1 MKNIIRWPG
10 LIAFFVITGLIAAI
24 IILFFDFWIKLA
36 AQKGLE
42 VATGAEV
49 NISSAEHSFSP
60 FGISLIGVQLTD
72 PNKPTNN
79 QLEAAKIS
87 ADIELSPLLL
97 RKVIIDNLIVSGVQF
112 GTERASEGEVF
123 RVNSADAAK
132 TALKE
137 LFPSKAD
144 LPSVDEVLARS
155 PLKTTRAIEEA
166 QAAYQKHKDTI
177 AGEYQK
183 LPSKDKLVEYKKQ
196 IEVLSKT
203 NYKDPAELLAA
214 KEKFDLLKKEIK
226 VDKQVL
232 SDFKNSVSAAKQ
244 DLSPK
249 IAQLKAAPGQD
260 YEQLKSLVAGD
271 AGAINDVTTLV
282 FGEKAA
288 QWTEYGLAAFD
299 IVAPMLKS
307 KEQQQT
313 EEAVSAGRW
322 VSFDDRSG
330 LPELWIKNADIS
342 ISWQQETILSV
353 WHNITYQHDIIGRAT
368 TFKIDS
374 NKSSLW
380 QSFKLDGDFWLKD
393 SGVSAQQ
400 SWQLAGL
407 KLSNIDLVNQDKLSS
422 KLLAG
427 LVSSKGNVKVNQNTL
442 SGEGVINLANLSM
455 EAQGSN
461 KITNIIANT
470 LAQLTQL
477 TLNTDVA
484 GVIGDLDLS
493 FSSDLNQQLGSA
505 LLTNIGK
512 EEQGKLDEL
521 KAKLNAQ
528 MQSALGTQDA
538 QLSEW
543 LDWENL
549 AEGDM
554 GSLEEMLNSKM
565 NSVVD
570 NKKNELEDKLKDK
583 LKGKLFGN

>member
-1 MKNIIRWPG
+1 
-10 LIAFFVITGLIAAI
+10 
-24 IILFFDFWIKLA
+24 
-36 AQKGLE
+36 
-42 VATGAEV
+42 
-49 NISSAEHSFSP
+49 
-60 FGISLIGVQLTD
+60 
-72 PNKPTNN
+72 
-79 QLEAAKIS
+79 
-87 ADIELSPLLL
+87 
-97 RKVIIDNLIVSGVQF
+97 
-112 GTERASEGEVF
+112 
-123 RVNSADAAK
+123 
-132 TALKE
+132 
-137 LFPSKAD
+137 
-144 LPSVDEVLARS
+144 
-155 PLKTTRAIEEA
+155 
-166 QAAYQKHKDTI
+166 
-177 AGEYQK
+177 
-183 LPSKDKLVEYKKQ
+183 
-196 IEVLSKT
+196 
-203 NYKDPAELLAA
+203 
-214 KEKFDLLKKEIK
+214 
-226 VDKQVL
+226 
-232 SDFKNSVSAAKQ
+232 
-244 DLSPK
+244 
-249 IAQLKAAPGQD
+249 
-260 YEQLKSLVAGD
+260 
-271 AGAINDVTTLV
+271 
-282 FGEKAA
+282 
-288 QWTEYGLAAFD
+288 
-299 IVAPMLKS
+299 
-307 KEQQQT
+307 
-313 EEAVSAGRW
+313 
-322 VSFDDRSG
+322 
-330 LPELWIKNADIS
+330 S

-549 AEGDM
+549 ADGDM

-570 NKKNELEDKLKDK
+570 NKKSELEDKLKDK